1 MKNKITET
9 IIGCGMKI
17 HSTLGSGFLESA
29 YGNALAHEPGK
40 AGLSHQRE
48 TPINVV
54 YDNQVVGQFRADF
67 RINEQLILELKAVE
81 NLCSAH
87 EVQLVNYLKATHIDI
102 GLLLNFGAP
111 SFQFKRKFR
120 THQPKQDSHPIRLK

>member
-40 AGLSHQRE
+40 AGLSYQRE

-54 YDNQVVGQFRADF
+54 YDNQV
-67 RINEQLILELKAVE
+67 
-81 NLCSAH
+81 
-87 EVQLVNYLKATHIDI
+87 VNYLKATHIDI